1 MIIMSVVVGII
12 FMGFLKKF
20 RPVQIEE
27 YYEKRHKVIF
37 NDFKFAVIATAPAI
51 ILHEL
56 GHKFVAMAFGMVA
69 IFKAAYMWLGLGL
82 LLKFT
87 GFVFF
92 VPAYVSIYNPTGQ
105 AIIPSVYSLIAFAG
119 PAVNLVL
126 WLLSV
131 VALRR
136 NWFNEKYRPLLYLT
150 KQINMFLFIFNMLP
164 IPGFD
169 GLKVYQGLFQT
180 IF

>member
-1 MIIMSVVVGII
+1 MIAMSVIVGII
-12 FMGFLKKF
+12 FMGLLKRF
-20 RPVQIEE
+20 RQTSIEE
-27 YYEKRHKVIF
+27 YYQKRIVALW
-37 NDFKFAVIATAPAI
+37 NDFKFAIIATVPAI
-51 ILHEL
+51 LLHEF
-56 GHKFVAMAFGMVA
+56 GHKFVAMAFGLTAV
-69 IFKAAYMWLGLGL
+69 FKAAWVWLGIGL
-82 LLKFT
+82 ILKFT

-92 VPAYVSIYNPTGQ
+92 VPAYV
-105 AIIPSVYSLIAFAG
+105 AISGPVTTPPYIFSFVAFAG

-126 WLLSV
+126 WLLARA
-131 VALRR
+131 ALKRG
-136 NWFNEKYRPLLYLT
+136 WFSEKYRPIVYLT